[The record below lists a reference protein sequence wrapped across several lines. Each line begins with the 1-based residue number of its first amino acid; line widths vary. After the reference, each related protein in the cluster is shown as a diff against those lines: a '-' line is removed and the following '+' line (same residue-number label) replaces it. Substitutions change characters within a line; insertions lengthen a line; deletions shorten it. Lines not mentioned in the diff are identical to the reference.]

1 MKKIV
6 FRLDCGKI
14 IGSGHLMRCLAFAH
28 IFKKMNYECVFV
40 TYDFSKE
47 IIEKVIKKEFK
58 IFYLKSIKYKKYP
71 EKFEKLIFNHKKN
84 FYSSKEKIEFLNLIK
99 KKIKNVEIIIV
110 DHYGL
115 SYNWE
120 KFIKLN
126 SKKKLVIIDDYFNRN
141 HFCDVLIDP
150 TGQFIKKKKDHVN
163 QILSGP
169 KYVLINK
176 KLYKQKIKKKEF
188 IFISFGSM
196 DKLGMS
202 LKTLKA
208 LISMKLK
215 SKIVVAIS
223 KSSKNYSKLFKY
235 KNKKKIILCNDIKDI
250 NYYLNRSI
258 FAIGAAGTSSFERLY
273 LKVPSLVFK
282 TASNQKNVLKTLS
295 NLNGVIIGNK
305 KNIKNSIIKILNIT
319 KEFNIGN
326 EVDSFGAERI
336 IPNLIDHKNRIKY
349 DFFKNNIEQRDA
361 LFLMRNMS
369 QHFSTSKITNT
380 KIFYNEHNNWCRS
393 IEQKNTDLIYLISSD
408 NISIGYIRYHFIKH
422 IKKEKNCFE
431 ISIFIQDNL
440 SNKNFGSYTL
450 QFFNKLFNDQFIIA
464 EISKNNSSSLKF
476 FQKNNFILGKS
487 EKKIKLF

>member
-1 MKKIV
+1 M
-6 FRLDCGKI
+6 
-14 IGSGHLMRCLAFAH
+14 
-28 IFKKMNYECVFV
+28 
-40 TYDFSKE
+40 
-47 IIEKVIKKEFK
+47 
-58 IFYLKSIKYKKYP
+58 
-71 EKFEKLIFNHKKN
+71 
-84 FYSSKEKIEFLNLIK
+84 
-99 KKIKNVEIIIV
+99 
-110 DHYGL
+110 
-115 SYNWE
+115 
-120 KFIKLN
+120 
-126 SKKKLVIIDDYFNRN
+126 
-141 HFCDVLIDP
+141 
-150 TGQFIKKKKDHVN
+150 
-163 QILSGP
+163 
-169 KYVLINK
+169 
-176 KLYKQKIKKKEF
+176 
-188 IFISFGSM
+188 
-196 DKLGMS
+196 
-202 LKTLKA
+202 
-208 LISMKLK
+208 
-215 SKIVVAIS
+215 
-223 KSSKNYSKLFKY
+223 
-235 KNKKKIILCNDIKDI
+235 
-250 NYYLNRSI
+250 
-258 FAIGAAGTSSFERLY
+258 
-273 LKVPSLVFK
+273 PSLVFK

-380 KIFYNEHNNWCRS
+380 KIFYNEHNNWCRL

-464 EISKNNSSSLKF
+464 EISKNNFSSLKF